1 MGVAVAGLAR
11 YCGGRM
17 AGYGDN
23 RFTCIGMV
31 QKNLFARQNGKLV
44 AVNCSPVQSP
54 QSPCHSDEIFGVRAA
69 HRHKLRMSVGLGV
82 RLPPGFW
89 R

>member
-1 MGVAVAGLAR
+1 
-11 YCGGRM
+11 M

-23 RFTCIGMV
+23 RFTCISML

-54 QSPCHSDEIFGVRAA
+54 QSPCHSDEIFGVRAVY
-69 HRHKLRMSVGLGV
+69 RYKLHMFVGLGV
-82 RLPPGFW
+82 RLTPGFG